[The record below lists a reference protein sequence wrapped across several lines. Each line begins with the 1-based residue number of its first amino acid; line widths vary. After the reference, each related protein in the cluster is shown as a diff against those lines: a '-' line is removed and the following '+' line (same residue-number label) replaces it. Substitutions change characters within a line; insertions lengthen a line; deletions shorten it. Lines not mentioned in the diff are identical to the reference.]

1 MTPTRRT
8 AKLWSQDGTPVG
20 RSPSAEELVTNAAI
34 AVDLVVLTIRSSA
47 LNVLLVK
54 RGVPPFRNSW
64 ALPGGFVL
72 PSEDLGDA
80 AVRELEE
87 ETGVRGIS
95 AHLEQLASY
104 GAPDRD
110 PRGRVISVAFLAL
123 VAGMPE
129 PRGGTDAADAQWKR
143 LDDVSGLAFDHD
155 RILADGVE
163 RARSKLEYTTLATT
177 LLPETFTM
185 TELRSVYELVWGEA
199 LDPANFRR
207 KVLST
212 VGFVTPTSTRESKG
226 ALGRPPT
233 LFGRGVAMALHPPI
247 LRTSRQESPAG
258 SER

>member
-1 MTPTRRT
+1 
-8 AKLWSQDGTPVG
+8 
-20 RSPSAEELVTNAAI
+20 
-34 AVDLVVLTIRSSA
+34 
-47 LNVLLVK
+47 
-54 RGVPPFRNSW
+54 
-64 ALPGGFVL
+64 
-72 PSEDLGDA
+72 
-80 AVRELEE
+80 
-87 ETGVRGIS
+87 
-95 AHLEQLASY
+95 
-104 GAPDRD
+104 
-110 PRGRVISVAFLAL
+110 
-123 VAGMPE
+123 MPE

-226 ALGRPPT
+226 ALGTPADALRARCGDGASPT
-233 LFGRGVAMALHPPI
+233 HLENVTTGVARRQRAMRALAVAR
-247 LRTSRQESPAG
+247 LRR
-258 SER
+258 